1 MRILKLSLISTYLSQ
16 YKFKRMRFCLRVIY
30 RKMLGLFPGETLSI
44 RRLRSHPQIKT
55 TWPSMLHQDLRRRQ

>member
-1 MRILKLSLISTYLSQ
+1 MRILKLSLLSTYLSQ

-55 TWPSMLHQDLRRRQ
+55 T